1 MDLAVNSS
9 MSGTETQHVPYDGG
23 HMNNETAAQRR
34 HVRYTS
40 PDASTPRR
48 MNEAG
53 TSNSVRSSPNG
64 DSGFATMSRASPA
77 ISPFV
82 ISQVLQEPESS
93 NTGPLPEVNGQNHD
107 RMETDMESEGSQ
119 SENQS
124 SEAVEEL
131 VPPHAAESPAQLED
145 GEIMDTTPDSPAA
158 FDVHAPLEAGGCT
171 CSDGIDIQSSVAD
184 MLCRPGTGN
193 VGRDLGPSVS
203 PARQHPASVLER
215 EYGWCAGSWRSG
227 VDWCNARD

>member
-1 MDLAVNSS
+1 MNDARLTLTQPAVDIFIFATSRYRADSPVMDVAMNSS
-9 MSGTETQHVPYDGG
+9 MSGTETQHLPYDAG
-23 HMNNETAAQRR
+23 HMNNETAAPRR

-48 MNEAG
+48 MNETGAN
-53 TSNSVRSSPNG
+53 NSVRSSPNG
-64 DSGFATMSRASPA
+64 ENNFAALNRTSPA

-93 NTGPLPEVNGQNHD
+93 NTDALPEVNGQNHD

-131 VPPHAAESPAQLED
+131 VQPSAAELAAQLED

-158 FDVHAPLEAGGCT
+158 LDVHTPLEAGGCT
-171 CSDGIDIQSSVAD
+171 C
-184 MLCRPGTGN
+184 
-193 VGRDLGPSVS
+193 
-203 PARQHPASVLER
+203 
-215 EYGWCAGSWRSG
+215 YY
-227 VDWCNARD
+227 

>member
-1 MDLAVNSS
+1 MDLAVDSS
-9 MSGTETQHVPYDGG
+9 RSGTETQRLPFDGG
-23 HMNNETAAQRR
+23 HLNNETAAQRR

-48 MNEAG
+48 INDTGA
-53 TSNSVRSSPNG
+53 SNSLRSSPNG
-64 DSGFATMSRASPA
+64 ENGFAAMNRTSPA

-93 NTGPLPEVNGQNHD
+93 NTRTVPEVNGQNHD

-124 SEAVEEL
+124 SEAA
-131 VPPHAAESPAQLED
+131 PAAESAGQLED

-158 FDVHAPLEAGGCT
+158 FDEHAPLDAGEYT
-171 CSDGIDIQSSVAD
+171 CSF
-184 MLCRPGTGN
+184 
-193 VGRDLGPSVS
+193 
-203 PARQHPASVLER
+203 
-215 EYGWCAGSWRSG
+215 
-227 VDWCNARD
+227 

>member
-1 MDLAVNSS
+1 MDLAVNSP
-9 MSGTETQHVPYDGG
+9 MTGTETQHLPYDGG
-23 HMNNETAAQRR
+23 HMNNETAVQRR

-48 MNEAG
+48 MNETGAN
-53 TSNSVRSSPNG
+53 NSVRSSPNG
-64 DSGFATMSRASPA
+64 ENSFAAMNRTSPA

-82 ISQVLQEPESS
+82 ISQVLQQPESS
-93 NTGPLPEVNGQNHD
+93 NADALPEVNGQNHD

-131 VPPHAAESPAQLED
+131 VHPPAAESAAHLED

-158 FDVHAPLEAGGCT
+158 LDTHVPLEAGG
-171 CSDGIDIQSSVAD
+171 
-184 MLCRPGTGN
+184 
-193 VGRDLGPSVS
+193 
-203 PARQHPASVLER
+203 
-215 EYGWCAGSWRSG
+215 
-227 VDWCNARD
+227 

>member
-1 MDLAVNSS
+1 
-9 MSGTETQHVPYDGG
+9 MSGTETQHVPYDAG

-40 PDASTPRR
+40 PDAATPRR
-48 MNEAG
+48 MNEPGA
-53 TSNSVRSSPNG
+53 SNSVRSSPNG
-64 DSGFATMSRASPA
+64 ESSFATMSRTSPA

-93 NTGPLPEVNGQNHD
+93 NTNTLPEVNGQNHD

-124 SEAVEEL
+124 SEAVDEL
-131 VPPHAAESPAQLED
+131 PQPPTAESAAQLED

-158 FDVHAPLEAGGCT
+158 LDVHAPLESGGCI
-171 CSDGIDIQSSVAD
+171 CSDGIDMQ
-184 MLCRPGTGN
+184 
-193 VGRDLGPSVS
+193 
-203 PARQHPASVLER
+203 
-215 EYGWCAGSWRSG
+215 
-227 VDWCNARD
+227 